1 MPQAVTSTTIRD
13 ALAETA
19 TQKGAKLAAL
29 SEERPLLLVFLR
41 HFG

>member
-1 MPQAVTSTTIRD
+1 MPQATSTAI
-13 ALAETA
+13 AQSLGEAI
-19 TQKGAKLAAL
+19 TQKEITLSAL